1 VEADDEPLSADS
13 AGVNRSTHEP
23 LALHIVHLTVQ
34 RVIRFYAMA
43 ANIRRGP
50 ASHKKGARKMTR
62 NFLIA
67 LLILFFA
74 AAGSARA
81 QQSSDHPEQGSA
93 SGKNSAV
100 PPYHTSP
107 PSGTLP
113 ATIDPK
119 QFGAAVTQNIYA
131 LAAQVK
137 EVLHQ
142 EPCYCGCDKDAGH
155 KSLLDCYVDRHGSFC
170 DVCKKE
176 AVYTYTQTKKGET
189 AAQIRKEIIEGKWK
203 DVDLTQYEKPLAS
216 K

>member
-1 VEADDEPLSADS
+1 
-13 AGVNRSTHEP
+13 
-23 LALHIVHLTVQ
+23 
-34 RVIRFYAMA
+34 
-43 ANIRRGP
+43 
-50 ASHKKGARKMTR
+50 MTR
-62 NFLIA
+62 NFLVA
-67 LLILFFA
+67 LLILLFA

-81 QQSSDHPEQGSA
+81 QQSSDHSEQGSA
-93 SGKNSAV
+93 SPKKSAV

-119 QFGAAVTQNIYA
+119 QFGDAVTQNIYA

-137 EVLHQ
+137 EVLYQ
-142 EPCYCGCDKDAGH
+142 EPCYCGCDKEAGH

-176 AVYTYTQTKKGET
+176 AVYAYLRTKKGET
-189 AAQIRKEIIEGKWK
+189 AEQIRKEIIEGKWK
-203 DVDLTQYEKPLAS
+203 DVDLTKYEKPLTS